1 MLDFNIVYNALLT
14 ITNGEKPISVNNDGK
29 LIIFDNG
36 SPNTYILHNL
46 GYKIGTKYVNC
57 FDFNNKR
64 IEISLWR
71 IFIPIKIFQHAVNN
85 YVTVI
90 VPITVGDL
98 ALLCDSEISSDTQW
112 WFSKFMSKD
121 EIKKL
126 TVFDQNNPYS
136 SKKILYLGNE
146 VYPQSLL
153 IADDVLHNRLKYH
166 ILADGSWYYEFSYKL
181 SLNDTNPNSN
191 INVFIKL

>member
-1 MLDFNIVYNALLT
+1 MLDFNLVYNALLT
-14 ITNGEKPISVNNDGK
+14 ITNGEKPISINNDAK
-29 LIIFDNG
+29 LIIFDDDSRNV
-36 SPNTYILHNL
+36 SRLHNL
-46 GYKIGTKYVNC
+46 GYKIGTRYITC
-57 FDFNNKR
+57 FDFENK
-64 IEISLWR
+64 ELEVSLWR
-71 IFIPIKIFQHAVNN
+71 IFIPIKIFQQQVNN
-85 YVTVI
+85 YITVI

-98 ALLCDSEISSDTQW
+98 DFVHSSEVTSDTQW